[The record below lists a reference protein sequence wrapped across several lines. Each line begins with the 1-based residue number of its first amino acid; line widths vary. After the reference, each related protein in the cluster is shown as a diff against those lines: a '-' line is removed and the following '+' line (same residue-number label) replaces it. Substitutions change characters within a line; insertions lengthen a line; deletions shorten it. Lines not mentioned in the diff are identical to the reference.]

1 MCELAT
7 DQKWPDRCKS
17 ARRRLV
23 MAMLDILVVRRW
35 TEDSARLRSSLRA
48 HGLSARIT
56 RVDFPAALHAALMR
70 TTFDFVLFDPQT
82 SAITHDVLAASLREH
97 SQSPPIVI
105 MNDDDVGAAISARL
119 QQRRN

>member
-1 MCELAT
+1 
-7 DQKWPDRCKS
+7 
-17 ARRRLV
+17 

-70 TTFDFVLFDPQT
+70 TTFDFVLFDSQT
-82 SAITHDVLAASLREH
+82 SAIPYEVLAASLREYA
-97 SQSPPIVI
+97 QSPPIIV
-105 MNDDDVGAAISARL
+105 MDDDDVGATIAARL